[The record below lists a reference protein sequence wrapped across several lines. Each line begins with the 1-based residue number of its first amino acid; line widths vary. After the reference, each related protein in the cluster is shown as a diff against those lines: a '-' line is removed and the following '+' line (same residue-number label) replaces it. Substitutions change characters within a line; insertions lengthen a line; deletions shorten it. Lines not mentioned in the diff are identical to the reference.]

1 MPQAVLAIK
10 SLPANAVEAAAQFHA
25 EDLPKVQALLQGGLG
40 AVAIVM
46 PSAPSDHDD
55 WRRAITRDLARAH
68 APQRV
73 NVTCG
78 SCPEAVEGM
87 LKYLRDAPG
96 ITGQYLPTHE

>member
-78 SCPEAVEGM
+78 SCPEAVEDM

>member
-25 EDLPKVQALLQGGLG
+25 EDLPKVQALLQGGMG
-40 AVAIVM
+40 AVVIVM

-73 NVTCG
+73 NATCG
-78 SCPEAVEGM
+78 SCPDAVEAM

-96 ITGQYLPTHE
+96 VTGQYLPTHE